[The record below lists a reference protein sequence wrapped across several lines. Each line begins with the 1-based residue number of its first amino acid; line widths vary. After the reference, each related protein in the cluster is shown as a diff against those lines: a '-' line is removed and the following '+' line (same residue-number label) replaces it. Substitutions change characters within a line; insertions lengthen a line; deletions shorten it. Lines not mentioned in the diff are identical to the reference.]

1 MALKTNELKEF
12 LDEKVKKYNNR
23 KFIENDPISIP
34 HLFTKRKDIEIAGFL
49 ISIIAWGNR
58 KSIINSGYKLL
69 RLMDNSPYDF
79 VMNHSMNDL
88 ESMNNF
94 VHRTFNSEDLKFFIK
109 RLKIIYTRYQSL
121 ESLFIPN
128 KEKFLYNNIT
138 NFHNLFFSVPHPRR
152 TRKHIAN
159 PSRNSAAKRINM
171 FLRWMVRKDNNGVDF
186 GLWDKISSSVLSCPL
201 DLHSAKTARSLGLL
215 NRNQNDLKA
224 LYELDT
230 NLRKLDLKDPVKYDF
245 ALFGW
250 GVFENF

>member
-34 HLFTKRKDIEIAGFL
+34 HSFTKRNDIEISGFL

-109 RLKIIYTRYQSL
+109 MSGIIYQ
-121 ESLFIPN
+121 I
-128 KEKFLYNNIT
+128 K
-138 NFHNLFFSVPHPRR
+138 
-152 TRKHIAN
+152 
-159 PSRNSAAKRINM
+159 
-171 FLRWMVRKDNNGVDF
+171 
-186 GLWDKISSSVLSCPL
+186 
-201 DLHSAKTARSLGLL
+201 
-215 NRNQNDLKA
+215 
-224 LYELDT
+224 
-230 NLRKLDLKDPVKYDF
+230 
-245 ALFGW
+245 
-250 GVFENF
+250 

>member
-34 HLFTKRKDIEIAGFL
+34 HSFTKRNDIEISGFL

-94 VHRTFNSEDLKFFIK
+94 VHRTFNSEDLKFYIK
-109 RLKIIYTRYQSL
+109 RLKIIYTCFMIDYL
-121 ESLFIPN
+121 
-128 KEKFLYNNIT
+128 
-138 NFHNLFFSVPHPRR
+138 
-152 TRKHIAN
+152 
-159 PSRNSAAKRINM
+159 
-171 FLRWMVRKDNNGVDF
+171 
-186 GLWDKISSSVLSCPL
+186 
-201 DLHSAKTARSLGLL
+201 
-215 NRNQNDLKA
+215 
-224 LYELDT
+224 
-230 NLRKLDLKDPVKYDF
+230 
-245 ALFGW
+245 
-250 GVFENF
+250 

>member
-34 HLFTKRKDIEIAGFL
+34 HLFTKSKDIEIAGFL

-79 VMNHSMNDL
+79 VMNHSINDL

-109 RLKIIYTRYQSL
+109 RLKTVSYT
-121 ESLFIPN
+121 
-128 KEKFLYNNIT
+128 
-138 NFHNLFFSVPHPRR
+138 H
-152 TRKHIAN
+152 
-159 PSRNSAAKRINM
+159 
-171 FLRWMVRKDNNGVDF
+171 LRA
-186 GLWDKISSSVLSCPL
+186 
-201 DLHSAKTARSLGLL
+201 HET
-215 NRNQNDLKA
+215 
-224 LYELDT
+224 
-230 NLRKLDLKDPVKYDF
+230 
-245 ALFGW
+245 
-250 GVFENF
+250 